1 MRTRNDKLAQQ
12 WAKVSPAFL
21 PFADAATAELPLGRL
36 LRLSLFQVSVAMAV
50 VLLNGTLNRV
60 MIVELGVPSAIVAIM
75 ISLPL
80 LFAPLRAL
88 IGHKSD
94 THRSALGWRRAPYIW
109 MGSLLQFG
117 GLAIMPFA
125 LILLSGDSQ
134 GGPWIGIT
142 GAALA
147 FLLVGVGLHTTQ
159 TAGLAL
165 ATDLAPADKRPR
177 VVAFLYVMLL
187 AGTVASSFAFAALLQ
202 NFSQI
207 RLIQVI
213 QGAAAL
219 TMILNVV
226 ALWKQEARKPNLG
239 AAQTEDDDFWRTW
252 HSYIELPNARRTL
265 VAVALGTAAFAMQ
278 DILLEPY
285 GGEVLHLSVGQ
296 TTSLTGWLA
305 AGTLLGFMIA
315 GYRLTQGGDTYRIAS
330 LGALTGLAAF
340 PCVIISAP
348 AGSPALFTL
357 GAFLIGLGGGLFS
370 VGTLTAAMSIADK
383 TKNGVALG
391 AWGAVQA
398 TAAGL
403 AIALSGG
410 IRDGVSRLGAE
421 GALGPA
427 FTGTA
432 SGYNTVYHIEIVLLF
447 ATLAALG
454 PLAGRG
460 RRASADRIDPKFG
473 LAEFPG

>member
-1 MRTRNDKLAQQ
+1 MRTWNDKLAQQ

-60 MIVELGVPSAIVAIM
+60 MIVEMGVPSAIVAIM

-94 THRSALGWRRAPYIW
+94 TYRSALGWRRAPFIW

-134 GGPWIGIT
+134 AEPWVGIT

-187 AGTVASSFAFAALLQ
+187 AGTVASSFAFAALLE

-219 TMILNVV
+219 TMILNIV

-239 AAQTEDDDFWRTW
+239 ASRTADDDFWRTW
-252 HSYIELPNARRTL
+252 HSYIEMPNARRTL

-285 GGEVLHLSVGQ
+285 GGEVLHLGVGQ
-296 TTSLTGWLA
+296 TTALTGWLA
-305 AGTLLGFMIA
+305 AGTLLGFIFA
-315 GYRLTQGGDTYRIAS
+315 GHRLTQGGDTYRIAS
-330 LGALTGLAAF
+330 LGALAGLAAF

-348 AGSPALFTL
+348 MASPQLFTL
-357 GAFLIGLGGGLFS
+357 GAFLIGLGSGLFS
-370 VGTLTAAMSIADK
+370 VGTLTAAMAIADK
-383 TKNGVALG
+383 SKNGVALG

-398 TAAGL
+398 TAAGI

-410 IRDGVSRLGAE
+410 IRDGVSRLGAD
-421 GALGPA
+421 GVLGPA
-427 FTGTA
+427 FTEAA

-460 RRASADRIDPKFG
+460 SRASSDRLDPKFG

>member
-1 MRTRNDKLAQQ
+1 M
-12 WAKVSPAFL
+12 
-21 PFADAATAELPLGRL
+21 
-36 LRLSLFQVSVAMAV
+36 
-50 VLLNGTLNRV
+50 
-60 MIVELGVPSAIVAIM
+60 
-75 ISLPL
+75 
-80 LFAPLRAL
+80 
-88 IGHKSD
+88 
-94 THRSALGWRRAPYIW
+94 
-109 MGSLLQFG
+109 
-117 GLAIMPFA
+117 
-125 LILLSGDSQ
+125 
-134 GGPWIGIT
+134 
-142 GAALA
+142 
-147 FLLVGVGLHTTQ
+147 
-159 TAGLAL
+159 
-165 ATDLAPADKRPR
+165 
-177 VVAFLYVMLL
+177 
-187 AGTVASSFAFAALLQ
+187 
-202 NFSQI
+202 
-207 RLIQVI
+207 
-213 QGAAAL
+213 
-219 TMILNVV
+219 
-226 ALWKQEARKPNLG
+226 
-239 AAQTEDDDFWRTW
+239 
-252 HSYIELPNARRTL
+252 PNARRTL

-296 TTSLTGWLA
+296 TTALTGWLA

-315 GYRLTQGGDTYRIAS
+315 GHRLTQGGDTYRIAS

-348 AGSPALFTL
+348 DRHRTALFTL

-370 VGTLTAAMSIADK
+370 VGTLTAAMAIADK

-410 IRDGVSRLGAE
+410 IRDGVSRLGAD